1 MHLRLRR
8 ARLNVHF
15 SRHSRRKAMAQDQQ
29 PMYRVYT
36 VIKRGRNDAFWL
48 NIGVAF
54 YHRDGQ
60 GLNILL
66 QALPLDDRLVLRRY
80 DEQPP
85 KENANGT
92 APPEPEAQD
101 KA

>member
-1 MHLRLRR
+1 
-8 ARLNVHF
+8 
-15 SRHSRRKAMAQDQQ
+15 MAQDQQ

-54 YHRDGQ
+54 FHRDGQ
-60 GLNILL
+60 GLNIML

-85 KENANGT
+85 KENGT
-92 APPEPEAQD
+92 VPAAIEPE
-101 KA
+101 

>member
-1 MHLRLRR
+1 
-8 ARLNVHF
+8 
-15 SRHSRRKAMAQDQQ
+15 MAQDQQ

-54 YHRDGQ
+54 FHRDGQ
-60 GLNILL
+60 GLNVML

-85 KENANGT
+85 KENGT
-92 APPEPEAQD
+92 VAAGIEPETQQQA
-101 KA
+101 

>member
-1 MHLRLRR
+1 
-8 ARLNVHF
+8 
-15 SRHSRRKAMAQDQQ
+15 MAQEQK

-36 VIKRGRNDAFWL
+36 VIRRGRSDPFWL

-60 GLNILL
+60 GLNIML

-80 DEQPP
+80 EEEPP
-85 KENANGT
+85 KETNGVLPSST
-92 APPEPEAQD
+92 EPETRQD
-101 KA
+101 T